1 MTDSQPD
8 GLNLP
13 IGTRVRSAD
22 GEHLGEVKEI
32 ASDHYVIEKGRLFK
46 DDFFIPKTAIANY
59 DGQSAAVT
67 LTFDDINNAGWD
79 EPPLYDGLDDLAF
92 DENDGTRI
100 AGDVLGVIA
109 APMSGD
115 FDEEPVFDP
124 EANKMTVTQGDFPVE
139 VDMHVHSA
147 DDKDLGKV
155 VTVSPNHVMVEKGHF
170 FKHDYEIPKTA
181 IKGVRDGKVYLNVPA
196 VALDRAGW
204 ETDPEPEALT
214 RPTAP
219 IDPTMES

>member
-8 GLNLP
+8 GLELA

-22 GEHLGEVKEI
+22 GEYLGDVKEI

-67 LTFDDINNAGWD
+67 LTFLDINNAGWD
-79 EPPLYDGLDDLAF
+79 EPPLYDGIDGLAF
-92 DENDGTRI
+92 DENDSTQVIG
-100 AGDVLGVIA
+100 GVLGVIA
-109 APMSGD
+109 PPMSGD
-115 FDEEPVFDP
+115 FDVEPEFDP
-124 EANKMTVTQGDFPVE
+124 EANKMTIPQGDFPVE
-139 VDMHVHSA
+139 IDMHVHSA

-155 VTVSPNHVMVEKGHF
+155 VTVSLNHVMVEKGHF

-181 IKGVRDGKVYLNVPA
+181 IRGARDGKMYLNVPPA
-196 VALDRAGW
+196 ELERGGWDR
-204 ETDPEPEALT
+204 EPQGKIMT

-219 IDPTMES
+219 IDPSMES